1 MLKRTQE
8 VFRHPSS
15 PMSHCPEGGLFASSA
30 PTWRWDHAEG
40 AGCWSQR
47 RSIPVC
53 RGSFSG
59 QLLLGRMSNIP
70 IRVCKSLTETAKAL
84 PEKVHS
90 PFCFNELINRLHLCC
105 LDTTKLIIMR
115 IKHGAGRCIILTR
128 SPSNLNL
135 CYYVHVIAFLWVCSI
150 YCVRVCVNLT
160 RLKSL

>member
-1 MLKRTQE
+1 
-8 VFRHPSS
+8 
-15 PMSHCPEGGLFASSA
+15 MSHCPEGGLFASSA

-40 AGCWSQR
+40 AGCWSQH

-70 IRVCKSLTETAKAL
+70 IRVCKSVTETAKAL